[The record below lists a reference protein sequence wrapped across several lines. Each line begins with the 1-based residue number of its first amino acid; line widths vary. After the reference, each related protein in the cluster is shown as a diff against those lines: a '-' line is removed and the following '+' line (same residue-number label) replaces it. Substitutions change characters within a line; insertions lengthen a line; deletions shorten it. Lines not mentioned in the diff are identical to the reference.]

1 MLNFVQGQVEEATAE
16 NWAKG
21 YVFQRSCSWGTLKQQ
36 KPIMK
41 GG

>member
-21 YVFQRSCSWGTLKQQ
+21 FVFQGFFSWGTLNNKNQ
-36 KPIMK
+36 
-41 GG
+41 